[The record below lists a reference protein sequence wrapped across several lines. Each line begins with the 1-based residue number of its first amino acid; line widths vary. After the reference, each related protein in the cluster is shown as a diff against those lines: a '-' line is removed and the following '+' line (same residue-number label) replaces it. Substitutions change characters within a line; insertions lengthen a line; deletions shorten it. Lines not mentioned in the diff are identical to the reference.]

1 MNATIQCLLATIPLS
16 QLFLD
21 NRWRDYLQK
30 NWKGS
35 NGILP
40 GIFANLI
47 LNLWCDDCTEIR
59 PSSMRNLCGRL
70 NKEWGV
76 DRQQDAKEFFDFVV
90 DCLHE
95 DLNIH
100 WERTPLRPLT
110 TKEEMQREY
119 IPIRQ
124 DSKIEWQRY
133 SHREQSPISDFFA
146 GQHASRLRCTTC
158 RNTST
163 TYEAFYSISVEIPRS
178 SITQGWDIHD
188 CLRSYTQE
196 ERLSKD
202 EMWKCPH
209 CKCEREATKQI
220 TITRAP
226 MFLVVHFKRFEM
238 RRGESAKKVHT
249 PIHFPLFGLDMGPY
263 TLPPPSQREL
273 QQADPNHEH
282 FPELATT
289 GPYLYDA
296 YAVMRH
302 LGSSGNGGHY
312 ISLVRDAS
320 RGCWRKFDDD
330 RVADFDPAK
339 LKSDQRLQNEQAYIL
354 FYCRAPAR

>member
-1 MNATIQCLLATIPLS
+1 MNATVQCLLATIPLS

-21 NRWRDYLQK
+21 NRWRDFLQK

-40 GIFANLI
+40 EIFANLI
-47 LNLWCDDCTEIR
+47 RSLWCDDCTAIR
-59 PSSMRNLCGRL
+59 PSSMRKLCGSL
-70 NKEWGV
+70 NQEWAV

-95 DLNIH
+95 DLNVH

-110 TKEEMQREY
+110 IKEEMHREHM
-119 IPIRQ
+119 PVRQ
-124 DSKIEWQRY
+124 VSELEWRRY
-133 SHREQSPISDFFA
+133 SHREQSPICDIFA

-158 RNTST
+158 KNTST

-178 SITQGWDIHD
+178 SRMQSWDIHD

-196 ERLSKD
+196 ERLSKE
-202 EMWKCPH
+202 EMWKCPY

-238 RRGESAKKVHT
+238 RKGESAKKVHT
-249 PIHFPLFGLDMGPY
+249 PIHFPLFGLDMSPY
-263 TLPPPSQREL
+263 TLPAPSPREL
-273 QQADPNHEH
+273 QQDDPTHEH
-282 FPELATT
+282 IPELATT

-320 RGCWRKFDDD
+320 RACWRKYDDD
-330 RVADFDPAK
+330 RVVDFDPTK